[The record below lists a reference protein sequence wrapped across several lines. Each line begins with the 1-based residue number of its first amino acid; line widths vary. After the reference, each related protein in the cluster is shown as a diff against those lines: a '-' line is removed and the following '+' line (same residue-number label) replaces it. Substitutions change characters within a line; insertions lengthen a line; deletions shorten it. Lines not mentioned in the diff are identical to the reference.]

1 MTSVFESPK
10 TPGVYLRSQASR
22 LRPAFRTGVPV
33 FLGSSVDDGV
43 EPRLVEN
50 LAEFQDFCQTLGNSG
65 QRALRTG
72 QVVTGD
78 RGPKPLSR
86 LAKGSFLPQ
95 VVRGFFA
102 NGGQRC
108 YVALYAGDIGFDK
121 TLAGLALL
129 NDVDLVCAP
138 DIMRALRDLAGP
150 AQANRDRA
158 ADQAAQ
164 TPARC
169 QEWATR
175 IDIFD
180 WVVDHQRQVLN
191 HCQALG
197 NRFAILDGLPIC
209 NLDQW
214 ITERRY
220 RKDAKAADRDGLV
233 HWQRSRL
240 SDDNGALY
248 FPWIRTLDGP
258 TESRGFIPPCGHI
271 AGIYAAADARD
282 GVHKAPANEVIEGA
296 LDVQVRIVNAYQD
309 ELNPENINCL
319 RSFPGRGIRVWGART
334 LSTNPVWQYVSVRRV
349 FLTAARWI
357 ELNLADV
364 AFEPNDDRLWPRI
377 ERDLTGYFT
386 DLFRKG
392 ALHGATAEEAFYVK
406 CNAETNPPEL
416 RDTGQ
421 VVTEIGL
428 AAAAP
433 AEFIVIR
440 ITHGSSGVTVAGP

>member
-1 MTSVFESPK
+1 MTSVSESPR

-33 FLGSSVDDGV
+33 FLGRGEDDST

-50 LAEFQDFCQTLGNSG
+50 LAEFRDFCQTLGESG

-78 RGPKPLSR
+78 RGPQPLSR
-86 LAKGSFLPQ
+86 LAEGSFLPQ
-95 VVRGFFA
+95 AVRGFFA

-108 YVALYAGDIGFDK
+108 YVALYAGDAGFDK

-138 DIMRALRDLAGP
+138 DIMTALRNLTGSD
-150 AQANRDRA
+150 QANRDQA
-158 ADQAAQ
+158 ADSV
-164 TPARC
+164 
-169 QEWATR
+169 
-175 IDIFD
+175 IDQ
-180 WVVDHQRQVLN
+180 QRQVLN

-197 NRFAILDGLPIC
+197 NRFAILDGLPIRK
-209 NLDQW
+209 LDQW
-214 ITERRY
+214 ITGCRY
-220 RKDAKAADRDGLV
+220 RKDARAADRDGLV

-258 TESRGFIPPCGHI
+258 LESGHYIPPCGHI
-271 AGIYAAADARD
+271 AGIYAATDARD
-282 GVHKAPANEVIEGA
+282 GIHKAPANEVIEGA
-296 LDVQVRIVNAYQD
+296 LDVQVRLVNAYQD
-309 ELNPENINCL
+309 KLNPENINCL

-334 LSTNPVWQYVSVRRV
+334 LSTNPVWRYVSVRRV

-406 CNAETNPPEL
+406 CNVETNPPEL
-416 RDTGQ
+416 RDTGR

-440 ITHGSSGVTVAGP
+440 ITHGSSGVTFAGP

>member
-1 MTSVFESPK
+1 MTSVFERPK

-33 FLGSSVDDGV
+33 FLGRGVDDGA

-50 LAEFQDFCQTLGNSG
+50 LAEFQDLFQTLGDSG
-65 QRALRTG
+65 QHALRMG
-72 QVVTGD
+72 QEDRGN
-78 RGPKPLSR
+78 RGPKPLPR
-86 LAKGSFLPQ
+86 LDKGSFLPQ
-95 VVRGFFA
+95 AVRGFFA

-108 YVALYAGDIGFDK
+108 YVALYAGDDGFDK

-138 DIMRALRDLAGP
+138 DIMTALRNLAGSD
-150 AQANRDRA
+150 QANRDQA
-158 ADQAAQ
+158 ADSV
-164 TPARC
+164 
-169 QEWATR
+169 
-175 IDIFD
+175 IDQ
-180 WVVDHQRQVLN
+180 QRQVLN

-214 ITERRY
+214 ITENRY
-220 RKDAKAADRDGLV
+220 RKDARAADRDGLV
-233 HWQRSRL
+233 HWQRNRL

-258 TESRGFIPPCGHI
+258 LESGHFIPPCGHI
-271 AGIYAAADARD
+271 AGIYATADARD

-296 LDVQVRIVNAYQD
+296 LDVQVRLVNAYQD

-334 LSTNPVWQYVSVRRV
+334 LSTNPVWRYVSVRRV

-357 ELNLADV
+357 ELNLANV

-440 ITHGSSGVTVAGP
+440 ITHGSSGVTFAGP